1 MAITAEFIKAVAR
14 LVSAGFPRSTAEKI
28 VRGNLPMDEASR
40 MARAREQGFDVDTR
54 YYHGTPYA
62 QGIADEGF
70 SPSFLGKG
78 HDEYGPGFYFSDDP
92 RLASGYARETRAKG
106 DGREVSPGMIEAFL
120 RSNPL
125 NIIREGDKSSASAIP
140 TGIPLKLTQQSAEDM
155 IERAP
160 GVLDVDGPLS
170 NFFEP
175 SSPAGYT
182 QSDISKVAQEYA
194 GDDAD
199 YLLNDLYRGDS
210 QSFLDALTDV
220 TGVDSVDVF
229 FPEFPLSSVKTVFR
243 PDQIRSPY
251 AAFDPDQVGSPNL
264 LAGLGPAA
272 VGAGLLGASMA
283 PEEAEAAGFGTLA
296 RAIGRPTQR
305 LFQGSPSKFARPSM
319 QSVGTGTGNQAFGY
333 GLYFTEAPDIAGT
346 YKRGLANKKMIQ
358 GIEDQGLVPGVSAS
372 ELDDMIDEG
381 VFGEAETRF
390 LSALRDAD
398 YLGFDN
404 VHNAAMV
411 ALKRG
416 DLAKRYDAANDPAV
430 AELDKI
436 ANELGFLYEVEVPGE
451 SFIEWDLPLD
461 QQPEVVQQ
469 VVKQNA
475 PPEFQKRIESGQ
487 FKGLEAY
494 YLFGNNPEVN
504 SAMWAQ
510 YGVPGIRYSSVRT
523 KEGKLSPDAPRNYV
537 IFDENLINI
546 VRRNDEALENN
557 FDELAALA
565 AATDVRKP
573 LAAILGAGAAG
584 ATQAGQEDV
593 PDYMRRLDGSVKSER
608 GFLGPIRNN
617 VSGRTMTEV
626 SVGQP
631 GSEEGFYP
639 LLVPTLT
646 RDEIETIANMDLGR
660 ERPPQAIIEKARA
673 HAMDRIDRGLS
684 PFYQDGEETA
694 GAMFGEYDARTSA
707 RLSRELDRLMQLAE
721 IRRQPSITPLRDT
734 AMARAGDYLLEDRP
748 SEMDA
753 LQRALQRLDM
763 AQGVGEW
770 LQTTGQGDP
779 TTIMQ
784 DLMAGLDIFDVA
796 SLLPG
801 AGAAAA
807 KAVRRAGQ

>member
-1 MAITAEFIKAVAR
+1 VSAVAKAIRR
-14 LVSAGFPRSTAEKI
+14 LVEAGFPESTAEKI
-28 VRGNLPMDEASR
+28 VMGELPMDPATKAAR
-40 MARAREQGFDVDTR
+40 MQEQGFAPGQVRYHATDSVFDAFDDAYLGRDTAANVTDFSEGSFANNLAMLGHWTSDR
-54 YYHGTPYA
+54 PLAEALSRERSMPLMLRGRRQDFDSLEALSDAVTNA
-62 QGIADEGF
+62 GGVRAFQDDLLSEGF
-70 SPSFLGKG
+70 GG
-78 HDEYGPGFYFSDDP
+78 VNVRDEEFGGLSQVTFNPAD
-92 RLASGYARETRAKG
+92 
-106 DGREVSPGMIEAFL
+106 L
-120 RSNPL
+120 RS
-125 NIIREGDKSSASAIP
+125 
-140 TGIPLKLTQQSAEDM
+140 
-155 IERAP
+155 
-160 GVLDVDGPLS
+160 
-170 NFFEP
+170 
-175 SSPAGYT
+175 
-182 QSDISKVAQEYA
+182 
-194 GDDAD
+194 
-199 YLLNDLYRGDS
+199 
-210 QSFLDALTDV
+210 
-220 TGVDSVDVF
+220 
-229 FPEFPLSSVKTVFR
+229 PE
-243 PDQIRSPY
+243 
-251 AAFDPDQVGSPNL
+251 AAFDPDQAGSPNL
-264 LAGLGPAA
+264 MAGLGPAA
-272 VGAGLLGASMA
+272 VGAGLLGAAMT

-358 GIEDQGLVPGVSAS
+358 GIEDQGLVPGVTAD

-475 PPEFQKRIESGQ
+475 PPELQKRIESGQ

-494 YLFGNNPEVN
+494 YLFGKDPEVN
-504 SAMWAQ
+504 SMMWGQ

-523 KEGKLSPDAPRNYV
+523 KEGKTSPDAPRNYV

-557 FDELAALA
+557 FDELAARMS
-565 AATDVRKP
+565 ATDVRKP
-573 LAAILGAGAAG
+573 IAAVLGAGAAG
-584 ATQAGQEDV
+584 ATQAGQDDV

-646 RDEIETIANMDLGR
+646 RNEIETIANMDLGR
-660 ERPPQAIIEKARA
+660 ERPPRAIIEKARA

-694 GAMFGEYDARTSA
+694 GAMFGEYDARASE
-707 RLSRELDRLMQLAE
+707 RLSQELDRLLQLAAIE
-721 IRRQPSITPLRDT
+721 RQPKIEPLDDRYGLAT
-734 AMARAGDYLLEDRP
+734 IGDYLTENRP
-748 SEMDA
+748 SEMDT
-753 LQRALQRLDM
+753 LQRALQSNPLVNLESLGDALR
-763 AQGVGEW
+763 
-770 LQTTGQGDP
+770 TTGYGDE
-779 TTIMQ
+779 TTLEQDIMATL
-784 DLMAGLDIFDVA
+784 DLAGLLELGF
-796 SLLPG
+796 LPKQI
-801 AGAAAA
+801 AQLARMRELKAA
-807 KAVRRAGQ
+807 Q